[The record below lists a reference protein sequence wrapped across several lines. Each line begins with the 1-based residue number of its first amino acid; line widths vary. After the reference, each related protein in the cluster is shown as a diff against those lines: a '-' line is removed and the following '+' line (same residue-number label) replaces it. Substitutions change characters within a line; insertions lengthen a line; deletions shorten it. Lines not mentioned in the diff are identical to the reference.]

1 MSESTLNTNYDS
13 LLVLVGHN
21 DALQNAFRHIIF
33 P

>member
-1 MSESTLNTNYDS
+1 MSESALNPDYNS
-13 LLVLVGHN
+13 LLVLVGHY